1 MLQSLL
7 TTRSLA
13 SRRFRLFFWGRTVS
27 LFGSGMT
34 PVALAFAVLQ
44 APHGSQLLGYILAAE
59 ILPNVLIVLIG
70 GSLADRY
77 RRDRLIQLGNVGAGA
92 TGAAIAALVLTG
104 ANPLA
109 LFPFAIANGALGA
122 FTSPALRG
130 IVPELV
136 TSDQLTEANAL
147 LNTARSAAKIV
158 GPAAAGLL
166 VATVG
171 GGWGIALDALSFFV
185 AAAFMARV
193 QIAARPPSA
202 GVVSLRQQL
211 REGWDYF
218 RRQRAIFV
226 VTVAY
231 AGINLANMGVWRVL
245 GPIIAA
251 RTFGPAAW
259 GFALS
264 LQAVGLL
271 AASLVL
277 LRAVPQHPFRDGML
291 AAAALGL
298 PLVALGQ
305 HPGLVV
311 LYAAALAAGVGSTVA
326 AVTWDTALQ
335 RSVPGDKLARVLA
348 FGDVGSY
355 ITIPLA
361 VIAAVPVAD
370 HWGLYPVATAGGVL
384 LMVSALLPLA
394 DRTVRTTSLDQLSRE
409 ASTSPGV
416 GTDLETT
423 AGQEGSSAPT

>member
-1 MLQSLL
+1 MLKSLF
-7 TTRSLA
+7 TARSLA
-13 SRRFRLFFWGRTVS
+13 GRRFRLFFWGRTVS

-34 PVALAFAVLQ
+34 PVALAFAVLA

-77 RRDRLIQLGNVGAGA
+77 RRDRLLQMGNLGAGV
-92 TGAAIAALVLTG
+92 TGAAIAALILTA
-104 ANPLA
+104 ANPVW

-136 TSDQLTEANAL
+136 SPDLLTKANAL
-147 LNTARSAAKIV
+147 LNTARSTVKIV
-158 GPAAAGLL
+158 GPAAAGLI

-171 GGWGIALDALSFFV
+171 GGWGIAFDALSFFV

-193 QIAARPPSA
+193 QIPARPASA
-202 GVVSLRQQL
+202 GVVPLRRQL

-218 RRQRAIFV
+218 RHQRAIFV

-251 RTFGPAAW
+251 HTFGPAAW
-259 GFALS
+259 GVVLS

-271 AASLVL
+271 AGSLVL
-277 LRAVPQHPFRDGML
+277 LRAVPQHPFRDGMI

-298 PLVALGQ
+298 PLITLGME
-305 HPGLVV
+305 PGIVYLFA
-311 LYAAALAAGVGSTVA
+311 AAALAGVGSSVA

-335 RSVPGDKLARVLA
+335 QSVPRDKLARVLA

-361 VIAAVPVAD
+361 VIAAVPLANQ
-370 HWGLYPVATAGGVL
+370 WGLYPVATVGGVL
-384 LMVSALLPLA
+384 LMLSALLPLA
-394 DRTVRTTSLDQLSRE
+394 DRAVRTTRLDELATDPSR
-409 ASTSPGV
+409 G
-416 GTDLETT
+416 
-423 AGQEGSSAPT
+423 SAPDA